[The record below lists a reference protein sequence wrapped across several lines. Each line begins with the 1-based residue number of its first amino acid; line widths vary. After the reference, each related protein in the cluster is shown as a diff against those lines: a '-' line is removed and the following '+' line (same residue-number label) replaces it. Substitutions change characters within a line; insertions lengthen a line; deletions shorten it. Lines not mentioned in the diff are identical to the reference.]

1 MRTTL
6 TLLTLG
12 FSLTLGACEYYECGP
27 GCDYDCDP
35 WEEDCDDHDWDDDP
49 WNDDDDDDDDDDP
62 EADADTDVD
71 ADTDT
76 DTTDDPPPP
85 DISFELTPAEAEQ
98 GDVFIGSLSMGGED
112 APGYDAITSVSF
124 YGDIEVLAADIR
136 SYEVLVSIAVAE
148 DGEGAVDLL
157 VELEDGDAIWAED
170 ILTIYPDGSGHEAT
184 GSGEPDPCE

>member
-12 FSLTLGACEYYECGP
+12 LSLTLGACEYYECGP
-27 GCDYDCDP
+27 GCDHDCAP
-35 WEEDCDDHDWDDDP
+35 WEDDCEDHDYWDDDP
-49 WNDDDDDDDDDDP
+49 WNDDDDDDDP

-98 GDVFIGSLSMGGED
+98 GDVFIASLTMGGED
-112 APGYDAITSVSF
+112 APGYEAITEVTF
-124 YGDIEVLAADIR
+124 YGDVDVLAADIR
-136 SYEVLVSIAVAE
+136 SYEVLVSVAVAE
-148 DGEGAVDLL
+148 DGDGGVDLL
-157 VELEDGDAIWAED
+157 VELEDGSAVWAED
-170 ILTIYPDGSGHEAT
+170 ILTIYPDGSGHEAGGT
-184 GSGEPDPCE
+184 GEPDPCE